1 MPPRHWLD
9 GGTTWDHRSRILAIA
24 LQTLEDETGPNG
36 FPLDLELDPDM
47 NGWFEADVVM
57 SRANVCAPI
66 GWAGRMTLAIE
77 RDATGERTIV
87 NTETDRTVR

>member
-9 GGTTWDHRSRILAIA
+9 GGTTWDHRSRILAVA

-47 NGWFEADVVM
+47 NGWFEADVVINEATATVQRFTKDAKIEPG
-57 SRANVCAPI
+57 SYVIVRD
-66 GWAGRMTLAIE
+66 GRVKPPA
-77 RDATGERTIV
+77 DAT
-87 NTETDRTVR
+87 